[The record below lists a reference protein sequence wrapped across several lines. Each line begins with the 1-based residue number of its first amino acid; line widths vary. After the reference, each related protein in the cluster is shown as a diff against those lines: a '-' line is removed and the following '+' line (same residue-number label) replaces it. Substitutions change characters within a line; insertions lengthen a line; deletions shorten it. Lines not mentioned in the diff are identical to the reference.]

1 MRFHYLSTLA
11 LVWFIS
17 CNPDKK
23 ADTSDSSSS
32 WVRPEAGTSV
42 NLGDSF
48 DPKLQLDDSASV
60 DSVVYLVDGVR
71 QSKSS
76 GGSSASIET
85 SKLPLGNRM
94 VTARIF
100 RKGQQEEINTNIIMR
115 SNLVPQKFGYRVRQ
129 AFDHDTSSYTQGL
142 EYHDA
147 YFYESDGGNTP
158 ETGYSSLRK
167 VEPASGKV
175 VQRVDLPH
183 TFFAEGLTLV
193 DDKIVLLSWQNN
205 VGLVFDKASMK
216 QLSEFPYQNSRE
228 GWGLCSDAKRLY
240 KSDGSNLIY
249 FLNRENYREEG
260 YIEVFDNNGP
270 VDQLNELEMIEGK
283 LYANVYTTNRVV
295 IIDPKNGQ
303 VTGEADMSGL
313 LPAIYH
319 FPDTDVLNG
328 IAWDS
333 KGKRL
338 FMTGKRWAKLFQV
351 ELTPKTLA
359 NSQ

>member
-1 MRFHYLSTLA
+1 MRFNYLSILGLLL
-11 LVWFIS
+11 LVS

-23 ADTSDSSSS
+23 TESSTSGSS
-32 WVRPEAGTSV
+32 WLSPEAGTSV
-42 NLGDSF
+42 NLGDSLEL
-48 DPKLQLDDSASV
+48 DLQLEDSAAV

-71 QSKSS
+71 QAQSKDR
-76 GGSSASIET
+76 GSKTIKTDE
-85 SKLPLGNRM
+85 LPLGNRL

-100 RKGQQEEINTNIIMR
+100 RKGREEEINTNIIVR
-115 SNLVPQKFGYRVRQ
+115 SNLVPQKFNYKVLQ
-129 AFDHDTSSYTQGL
+129 TFDHDTSSYTQGL
-142 EYHDA
+142 EYHDG

-167 VEPASGKV
+167 VEPATGKV
-175 VQRVDLPH
+175 IQRVDFPQ
-183 TFFAEGLTLV
+183 TFFAEGLTIV

-205 VGLVFDKASMK
+205 VGLIFDKSSMK

-249 FLNRENYREEG
+249 YLNRENYREEG

-270 VDQLNELEMIEGK
+270 VEQLNELEMIDGK
-283 LYANVYTTNRVV
+283 IYANVYNTNRIV
-295 IIDPKNGQ
+295 IIDPENGQ
-303 VTGEADMSGL
+303 VTGEIDMSDL

-319 FPDTDVLNG
+319 YPDTDVLNG

-351 ELTPKTLA
+351 EISAKPL
-359 NSQ
+359 

>member
-1 MRFHYLSTLA
+1 MRLHYLSTLA
-11 LVWFIS
+11 LLWLIS
-17 CNPDKK
+17 CSPDKK
-23 ADTSDSSSS
+23 TDSSDSGSS
-32 WVRPEAGTSV
+32 WVRPESGASV
-42 NLGDSF
+42 NLGDSLEL
-48 DPKLQLDDSASV
+48 KLQLNDSASV
-60 DSVVYLVDGVR
+60 DSIVYLVDGVR
-71 QSKSS
+71 QAKSS
-76 GGSSASIET
+76 EDLSGSMET
-85 SKLPLGNRM
+85 RELPLGNRLI
-94 VTARIF
+94 TARIF
-100 RKGQQEEINTNIIMR
+100 RKGQQEEINTNIIVR
-115 SNLVPQKFGYRVRQ
+115 SNLVPKKFGYKVRQ
-129 AFDHDTSSYTQGL
+129 VFDHDTSSYTQGL
-142 EYHDA
+142 EYHNA

-158 ETGYSSLRK
+158 ETGYSSLRR

-175 VQRVDLPH
+175 LQRVDFPN

-216 QLSEFPYQNSRE
+216 QLSEFPYQNSTQ

-270 VDQLNELEMIEGK
+270 VDQLNELELIDGK
-283 LYANVYTTNRVV
+283 LYANVYNTDRVV

-303 VTGEADMSGL
+303 VTGDIDMSDL
-313 LPAIYH
+313 LPAIYNY
-319 FPDTDVLNG
+319 PGTDVLNG

-351 ELTPKTLA
+351 ELIEKEL
-359 NSQ
+359 